1 MRKSIR
7 RISRRKKSVSDK
19 YTRKIRRT
27 KKACNKSRNHK
38 KTRKQMYVGGG
49 CGASR
54 GVMPKEVTDWWYQSD
69 ERNPQ
74 GYYRWTQMGPNESA
88 QMDIEYNS
96 WRMIHNPANAR
107 LYPGF
112 SLTILPSTDQGETR
126 GYKVH
131 IYFPLMQMIEITT
144 GLTKKIAVTTRYE
157 HQTPVPPP
165 RVNTEPVITP
175 AGIPRLDAF
184 GQSIVPPLQCA
195 QGSTAS
201 SPLTS
206 ADTVTWYWQS
216 DDGLKWMNY
225 SPEDSIFLESAYQ
238 NKTQAPIFIRDWQF
252 FFNTHP
258 MLQMNYKTGSL
269 RSIDRRVTPSTVHST
284 PGVLPNGWE
293 RRFDSVLN
301 KDFFY
306 NTHTKDIS
314 WTHPNP

>member
-19 YTRKIRRT
+19 YSRKIRRT
-27 KKACNKSRNHK
+27 KKARNKSRNHK
-38 KTRKQMYVGGG
+38 KSRKQMYVGGG
-49 CGASR
+49 CGASSAGG

-131 IYFPLMQMIEITT
+131 IYFPLMQMREITT
-144 GLTKKIAVTTRYE
+144 GLTKKIAFTTRYE
-157 HQTPVPPP
+157 HETPVPPP

-175 AGIPRLDAF
+175 AGIPILDAF
-184 GQSIVPPLQCA
+184 GQSPLQCA
-195 QGSTAS
+195 QGSAAS
-201 SPLTS
+201 SPIPS
-206 ADTVTWYWQS
+206 ADNARWYWES
-216 DDGLKWMNY
+216 DDGTRWNPFL
-225 SPEDSIFLESAYQ
+225 PEDSIFLESAWRNETPIVKHLTRPWVFYLKTNPMYQ
-238 NKTQAPIFIRDWQF
+238 YNPVTR
-252 FFNTHP
+252 
-258 MLQMNYKTGSL
+258 SL
-269 RSIDRRVTPSTVHST
+269 RRIERRVTPSTVHST
-284 PGVLPNGWE
+284 QGVPPNGW
-293 RRFDSVLN
+293 
-301 KDFFY
+301 
-306 NTHTKDIS
+306 
-314 WTHPNP
+314 